1 LLEPNLCFVLQ
12 EAFSKT
18 FLFLHFQEGF
28 MQFFFRPRGIALI
41 GATANPRKGGH
52 SILTNLRRGFD
63 GPVYPVNPR
72 YENIL
77 DVPCFPSVAAVP
89 DPVDLAIV
97 FVPGPKVPD
106 IIRQCAARGIR
117 GVMIESSGF
126 AEAGPEGQVLQ
137 QELVAIARETGIRLW
152 GPNCMGLVDA
162 RRRYVFS
169 FVTPTIWDE
178 GLTPGKVSLIVQ
190 SGLLSGGFLI
200 DLMTHGTT
208 GISKV
213 CSVGN
218 KVDVNECD
226 LLQYLTEDPDTEA
239 IGLYLEA
246 IPEGRRFLELCR
258 RCPKPIVVLKGGK
271 SPAGAEAARSHT
283 ASLAGDGAVVSGAM
297 AQAGVVEAAGFKQMV
312 DICRTLAEYPEIRP
326 EARGRV
332 AILTYS
338 GGSGI
343 ISADGLHALG
353 LPLARLSEQTLAEI
367 KKIFPD
373 WMPVSNPVD
382 LWPAVEQS
390 GAQMV
395 YTAAARAALADP
407 EVDVLF
413 IHAFSGGFDLGLD
426 LKEVA
431 DEARRRGKPM
441 VCWLLGGRE
450 AARHFQLE
458 VQALGVPVFREIPR
472 AVECIKAVFTPRNRS
487 VAPAGAPLVPDNAR
501 EMVQRAAGVLDE
513 HRAKQILDACGIATV
528 AEAIAADSAQ
538 ALAAAEKF
546 GFPVV
551 AKGLL
556 PEAVHKTEQGLV
568 RLGIASP
575 EALATAWGELHAG
588 MDGKGEIL
596 IQPMLRGQPELIV
609 GALHDPQFGPCV
621 MCGLGGVMAEIL
633 EDVAFAVAPLSRA
646 DALALIDRLKTQPL
660 LNGFRGSTPVDREAL
675 AEILVRLGDLMTA
688 CPQIRE
694 IDINPL
700 ICVEGKPVAVDASIF
715 VAQ

>member
-1 LLEPNLCFVLQ
+1 
-12 EAFSKT
+12 
-18 FLFLHFQEGF
+18 
-28 MQFFFRPRGIALI
+28 
-41 GATANPRKGGH
+41 
-52 SILTNLRRGFD
+52 
-63 GPVYPVNPR
+63 
-72 YENIL
+72 
-77 DVPCFPSVAAVP
+77 
-89 DPVDLAIV
+89 
-97 FVPGPKVPD
+97 
-106 IIRQCAARGIR
+106 
-117 GVMIESSGF
+117 
-126 AEAGPEGQVLQ
+126 
-137 QELVAIARETGIRLW
+137 
-152 GPNCMGLVDA
+152 
-162 RRRYVFS
+162 
-169 FVTPTIWDE
+169 
-178 GLTPGKVSLIVQ
+178 
-190 SGLLSGGFLI
+190 
-200 DLMTHGTT
+200 
-208 GISKV
+208 
-213 CSVGN
+213 
-218 KVDVNECD
+218 
-226 LLQYLTEDPDTEA
+226 
-239 IGLYLEA
+239 
-246 IPEGRRFLELCR
+246 
-258 RCPKPIVVLKGGK
+258 VVLKGGK